1 MFILV
6 QKFRG
11 EIFVNVLEQWLCW
24 EGVLIFLSWNIRNSL
39 CFVYFKNDIVV
50 DFMYGM
56 S

>member
-11 EIFVNVLEQWLCW
+11 EIFVNVLEQWLGW
-24 EGVLIFLSWNIRNSL
+24 GGLLIFLSWNIRNSL